1 MPNCKTCFQ
10 QKWQEKE
17 GSKDWLV
24 KVREA
29 ETMDFAKFDVS
40 GLI

>member
-24 KVREA
+24 KDEKGRNNGFCKV
-29 ETMDFAKFDVS
+29 
-40 GLI
+40 